1 MKKTLLFL
9 IAATAMMMAGCSN
22 DDFGGATQ
30 GMTLNATVEQPASRA
45 IMTDPNDGS
54 YKFSF
59 TGNDKLYV
67 TNSHVSNSEVSTYYT
82 FTKQGNTFTS
92 TDAQRTTEAADW
104 YAYFPGNTVDLTN
117 QTGDLADVANYYA
130 CAGKTAEATTGA
142 NGLSITLKPK
152 VAILRIVKVDNSSTP
167 CDINITTTGGWISGM
182 KAQSSVADFDVVT
195 SQSKVTLL
203 SQTAAGVYYIAVPA
217 GKQITIY
224 NGGTKLKATKV
235 DGHGLTAGKY
245 YTVTTGPVRDKAEA
259 IINGKS
265 EMVEWVQLWAGGPKF
280 ATKNVATKMTF
291 NDATKTGD
299 AYVWGKNWRT
309 PTKEEMT
316 LVNSVQDASSGLYVI
331 TPLHATCKIAEE
343 SGKVGLRYTGNMPGY
358 TNQTI
363 FLPFDGNNNHVSG
376 NYWTSTSEKETCGT
390 SLDFAGQIY
399 ENVDVFGIYY
409 FNSEAYTTNNTK
421 HYVRPVLAE

>member
-45 IMTDPNDGS
+45 TMTEETDGNYQFSFIDNDKISVGNTPTS
-54 YKFSF
+54 DYYIFTKSGEKFSCA
-59 TGNDKLYV
+59 TAKPAGSDV
-67 TNSHVSNSEVSTYYT
+67 
-82 FTKQGNTFTS
+82 
-92 TDAQRTTEAADW
+92 DW
-104 YAYFPGNTVDLTN
+104 YAYFPSTTLSLAD
-117 QTGDLADVANYYA
+117 QKGDLKGVANYYA
-130 CAGKTAEATTGA
+130 CAGKTAQATTGA
-142 NGLSITLKPK
+142 NGLAISLTPK

-224 NGGTKLKATKV
+224 NGGTKLKATKPA
-235 DGHGLTAGKY
+235 GLTAGKY
-245 YTVTTGPVRDKAEA
+245 YTVTTGPVSGEA
-259 IINGKS
+259 NATGVTEK
-265 EMVEWVQLWAGGPKF
+265 VGWVQLWPGGPKF
-280 ATKNVATKMTF
+280 ATQNVKDKMTF
-291 NDATKTGD
+291 DDAANKTGD

-316 LVNSVQDASSGLYVI
+316 LVNATLDGHFYSI
-331 TPLHATCKIAEE
+331 TPLHTTCQIDEE
-343 SGKVGLRYTGNMPGY
+343 SGVVGLRYTGIMPGY
-358 TNQTI
+358 TKQSI
-363 FLPFDGNNNHVSG
+363 FLPLEIDEGDLSV
-376 NYWTSTSEKETCGT
+376 NYWTSTSEIKGYGT
-390 SLDFAGQIY
+390 LLTVIATFQD
-399 ENVDVFGIYY
+399 NVYKIPGY
-409 FNSEAYTTNNTK
+409 FFHPMGYTTEGTK
-421 HYVRPVLAE
+421 YNVRPVLAE

>member
-9 IAATAMMMAGCSN
+9 IAATAMMMTGCSN

-45 IMTDPNDGS
+45 TMTEETDGN
-54 YKFSF
+54 YQFSF
-59 TGNDKLYV
+59 TDNDQINV
-67 TNSHVSNSEVSTYYT
+67 TNTQVSNYYT
-82 FTKQGNTFTS
+82 FTKLGETFTS
-92 TDAQRTTEAADW
+92 TDAKTTTAAADW
-104 YAYFPGNTVDLTN
+104 YAYFPGNTVDLTG
-117 QTGDLADVANYYA
+117 QKGDLAGVANYYA

-142 NGLSITLKPK
+142 NGLAITLKPK

-245 YTVTTGPVRDKAEA
+245 YTVTTGDVTGKANA
-259 IINGKS
+259 TINGETK
-265 EMVEWVQLWAGGPKF
+265 EIGWVQLWAGGPKF
-280 ATKNVATKMTF
+280 AKQNVATPMNWTTAVKNEF
-291 NDATKTGD
+291 
-299 AYVWGKNWRT
+299 WGGNWRV
-309 PTKEEMT
+309 PTKDELNG
-316 LVNSVQDASSGLYVI
+316 LVGYVGGDKTFTNGTVKVEYCQQENVFGFKFTGVQ
-331 TPLHATCKIAEE
+331 
-343 SGKVGLRYTGNMPGY
+343 PGY
-358 TNQTI
+358 TKNSI
-363 FLPFDGNNNHVSG
+363 FLPATGEKAHTIESG
-376 NYWTSTSEKETCGT
+376 SGVYWTSYKGPDGKCGT
-390 SLDFAGQIY
+390 FSLSYDVETYFYTHFVAIHEDY
-399 ENVDVFGIYY
+399 NVY
-409 FNSEAYTTNNTK
+409 A
-421 HYVRPVLAE
+421 VRPVLK

>member
-45 IMTDPNDGS
+45 TMTEGENS
-54 YKFSF
+54 TYKFNF
-59 TGNDKLYV
+59 DKDDKLNV
-67 TNSHVSNSEVSTYYT
+67 TNSLVESYYT
-82 FTKQGNTFTS
+82 FTKNGNTFTS
-92 TDAQRTTEAADW
+92 SDAKPTTAAADW
-104 YAYFPGNTVDLTN
+104 YAYFPGSEVKLAN
-117 QTGDLADVANYYA
+117 QSGELAGVANYYA
-130 CAGKTAEATTGA
+130 CAGKTAQATTGV
-142 NGLSITLKPK
+142 NGLAISLTPK

-245 YTVTTGPVRDKAEA
+245 YTVTTGDVTGKANA
-259 IINGKS
+259 TINGETK
-265 EMVEWVQLWAGGPKF
+265 EIGWVQLWAGGPKF
-280 ATKNVATKMTF
+280 ATQNVKDMMKWPAAVKNEFWGGNWRVPTKDEMGLSA
-291 NDATKTGD
+291 NNNVNGEKVSAVYCNENG
-299 AYVWGKNWRT
+299 VWGFKF
-309 PTKEEMT
+309 
-316 LVNSVQDASSGLYVI
+316 
-331 TPLHATCKIAEE
+331 
-343 SGKVGLRYTGNMPGY
+343 TGVTPGY
-358 TNQTI
+358 TKSNL
-363 FLPFDGNNNHVSG
+363 FLPATSKDADNNYG
-376 NYWTSTSEKETCGT
+376 EAAYWTATQVG
-390 SLDFAGQIY
+390 
-399 ENVDVFGIYY
+399 
-409 FNSEAYTTNNTK
+409 TNNAGYQLSLLGSDGK
-421 HYVRPVLAE
+421 VVMCHYAEHGYNGDYYVRPVLNEK

>member
-45 IMTDPNDGS
+45 TMAEGENST

-59 TGNDKLYV
+59 ANNDKLNV
-67 TNSHVSNSEVSTYYT
+67 TNSKVESYYT
-82 FTKQGNTFTS
+82 FTKTSVTFTS
-92 TDAQRTTEAADW
+92 SDAQTTTAAADW
-104 YAYFPGNTVDLTN
+104 YAYFPGNTVNLTN
-117 QTGDLADVANYYA
+117 QTGDLAGVANYYA

-142 NGLSITLKPK
+142 NGLAITLKPK

-167 CDINITTTGGWISGM
+167 CDINIATTGGWISGM
-182 KAQSSVADFDVVT
+182 KAQSSVADFDVVI

-245 YTVTTGPVRDKAEA
+245 YTVITGDVTGKANA
-259 IINGKS
+259 TINGETK
-265 EMVEWVQLWAGGPKF
+265 EIGWVQLWAGGPKF
-280 ATKNVATKMTF
+280 ATQNVATPMNWTTAVKNEF
-291 NDATKTGD
+291 
-299 AYVWGKNWRT
+299 WGGNWRV
-309 PTKEEMT
+309 PTKDELNG
-316 LVNSVQDASSGLYVI
+316 LVGYVGGDKTFTNGTVKVEYCQQENVFGFKFTGVQ
-331 TPLHATCKIAEE
+331 
-343 SGKVGLRYTGNMPGY
+343 PGY
-358 TNQTI
+358 TENHI
-363 FLPFDGNNNHVSG
+363 FLPATNEKTHTIKSGFG
-376 NYWTSTSEKETCGT
+376 NYWTSYKDENGKCATF
-390 SLDFAGQIY
+390 SLSYDVDSFFYTHLAVIHDDY
-399 ENVDVFGIYY
+399 NV
-409 FNSEAYTTNNTK
+409 YT
-421 HYVRPVLAE
+421 VRPVLK